1 MIRTVHYNRER
12 GIEQLSGI
20 SNFTELASSDG
31 SVIWVDMDRPTDEE
45 AYCLTHDF
53 RFHPLLVEDVIAE
66 PHAPK
71 IDEFEDYLFV
81 VFHTPYY
88 DHEGE
93 GLGTKEIDL
102 FMGKNYVVSIRY
114 QDFPPLEEIVKR
126 CIRDERVISRGP
138 EFLLYTILDYLV
150 DDYDQSL
157 KAIENI
163 IRQLEK
169 EVFGDPPK
177 ETLRK
182 IFDLRED
189 IVGLKQI
196 VAPQR
201 AMLARLSRQTSDLI
215 SPKAGIYFRDVYDH
229 LSRIEDLADSY
240 RELLSTFLEVYFS
253 TLSQRTNEVMKVLT
267 IIATIFL
274 PLTFLVGVYGMNF
287 QFMPE
292 LSWKYGY
299 LVVWFLAAAIVGG
312 LLFFFKRKGWL

>member
-1 MIRTVHYNRER
+1 MIRTVHYNRDR

-20 SNFTELASSDG
+20 SNFSELISSDG
-31 SVIWVDMDRPTDEE
+31 SVLWVDMHRPTDDE

-53 RFHPLLVEDVIAE
+53 KFHPLLIEDVIAE
-66 PHAPK
+66 PHPPK
-71 IDEFEDYLFV
+71 VDDLEEYLFV

-88 DHEGE
+88 DRGGE

-114 QDFPPLEEIVKR
+114 QDFPPLDEIVKR
-126 CIRDERVISRGP
+126 CMRDERVISRGP

-150 DDYDQSL
+150 DDYDHSL
-157 KAIENI
+157 KAIESVV
-163 IRQLEK
+163 RQLETD
-169 EVFGDPPK
+169 VFGDPPR
-177 ETLRK
+177 ETLRS

-189 IVGLKQI
+189 IVELKQI

-201 AMLARLSRQTSDLI
+201 AMLARLSRQPSELI
-215 SPKAGIYFRDVYDH
+215 SEKAGIYFRDVFDH

-240 RELLSTFLEVYFS
+240 RELLSTFLQVYFS
-253 TLSQRTNEVMKVLT
+253 SLSQRTNEVMKVLT

-274 PLTFLVGVYGMNF
+274 PLTFVVGVYGMNF

-292 LSWKYGY
+292 LTWKYGY
-299 LVVWFLAAAIVGG
+299 VGVWIVAAAIVGG
-312 LLFFFKRKGWL
+312 LLYFFKRKGWL